1 WAGAQDIIPPDDTLK
16 SWTVSKI
23 IWHAKPQQ

>member
-1 WAGAQDIIPPDDTLK
+1 IPPDDTLK

-23 IWHAKPQQ
+23 IWHAKPQ